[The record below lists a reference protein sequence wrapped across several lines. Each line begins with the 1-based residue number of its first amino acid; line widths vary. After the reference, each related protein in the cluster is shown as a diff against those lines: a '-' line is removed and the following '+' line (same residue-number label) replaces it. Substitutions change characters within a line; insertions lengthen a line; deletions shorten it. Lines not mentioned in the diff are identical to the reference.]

1 MISHQKCIYIF
12 QGYIDIFVIVHVR
25 ERLQTAI
32 AFECDCDGIMLLLVL
47 CEDTSNV
54 VDWLDYIEDHVRVA
68 WKMLS
73 NVLLAVWNTNTV
85 WTKPKVVAIMILS
98 LSYMANEL
106 RISLSYMEFINENDS
121 IYFTTFYYQIL
132 NWSSVIVL
140 MPRLD
145 REKCVACGR

>member
-54 VDWLDYIEDHVRVA
+54 VD
-68 WKMLS
+68 
-73 NVLLAVWNTNTV
+73 
-85 WTKPKVVAIMILS
+85 
-98 LSYMANEL
+98 
-106 RISLSYMEFINENDS
+106 
-121 IYFTTFYYQIL
+121 
-132 NWSSVIVL
+132 
-140 MPRLD
+140 
-145 REKCVACGR
+145 